1 MLRTLNL
8 ACVTKSVHRK
18 SIPKYDALFLALH
31 ALCILIAAF
40 SRARSSTSSSMI
52 TLRLCRSRERRA
64 VVEVGLI
71 EAFRGSAVGSTTSRS
86 VGSLSMKVCVDLK
99 ALKSCTSTY
108 THSSVVR
115 SVLSEPW
122 SLESFINAG
131 VALAP
136 SIRDPAHDVM
146 AITHTTT
153 VGLEACVVV
162 IDVQSRPGD
171 QHVMISVH

>member
-18 SIPKYDALFLALH
+18 SVPKYDALFLALH

-115 SVLSEPW
+115 SSGWPPRSSTRTRRDTIPRLISGVLAVSC
-122 SLESFINAG
+122 SRCGLARDRG
-131 VALAP
+131 VAERPWLFC
-136 SIRDPAHDVM
+136 SR
-146 AITHTTT
+146 
-153 VGLEACVVV
+153 CVR
-162 IDVQSRPGD
+162 I
-171 QHVMISVH
+171 